1 LISIDNF
8 GMDRS
13 RFSVNS
19 IFDETNERQYWL
31 SKTPQERLEAIE
43 LMRQINYGYDPY
55 TVRLRRVF
63 EVVHLTSS

>member
-1 LISIDNF
+1 
-8 GMDRS
+8 MDRS

-55 TVRLRRVF
+55 TARLRRVF

>member
-1 LISIDNF
+1 MSIDNF